1 MFTGIIEEIGEVTAI
16 RRMGDG
22 LRLTISARKILEDT
36 KIDDSICIDGACQ
49 TVVQLDERSFTVEA
63 VGETLEK
70 TTLGSF
76 RSGRKVNLER
86 SLTLQTR
93 LGGHLVQGHVNGTG
107 RIAQWHAR
115 AENYYLEI
123 NPEDELLKYCIRE
136 GSVAVDGISLTVA
149 ALNEK
154 SLGMS
159 IIPHTVE
166 QTTLKEKKIG
176 DIVNIEVDVIARYVE
191 RFLTFAGDRELT
203 MDKLKKWGY

>member
-93 LGGHLVQGHVNGTG
+93 LGGHLVHGRCDHVAPNVSES
-107 RIAQWHAR
+107 RS
-115 AENYYLEI
+115 
-123 NPEDELLKYCIRE
+123 IR
-136 GSVAVDGISLTVA
+136 
-149 ALNEK
+149 K
-154 SLGMS
+154 
-159 IIPHTVE
+159 
-166 QTTLKEKKIG
+166 
-176 DIVNIEVDVIARYVE
+176 
-191 RFLTFAGDRELT
+191 
-203 MDKLKKWGY
+203 